1 MTDAAPKTLLA
12 LSGADLTPGALSN
25 STLVLIDCQ
34 NEYVDG
40 MLALPGVAPALDEA
54 GKVLARARAAGTPV
68 IHIQHQGKPGGPFD
82 VTGHVGQIADAVAP
96 VDGEEIIGKD
106 LPNAFAHTTLDDA
119 VKATGRKELILVGF
133 MTHMCLSS
141 TARAA
146 LDLGYR
152 TTVVANA
159 AATRP
164 LPAPDGKGVIDADS
178 LHTAAL
184 AALSDRFAVIAPD
197 AASLPE

>member
-1 MTDAAPKTLLA
+1 MTDSPKTLMQLA
-12 LSGADLTPGALSN
+12 GADLTPGALSN
-25 STLVLIDCQ
+25 AALVLIDCQ

-40 MLALPGVAPALDEA
+40 VLALPGVKPALDEA
-54 GKVLARARAAGTPV
+54 SKVLEKARAAGTPV

-96 VDGEEIIGKD
+96 ADGEEVIGKE

-133 MTHMCLSS
+133 MTHMCISS

-152 TTVVANA
+152 TTVVSGA

-164 LPAPDGKGVIDADS
+164 LPGPDGEGVIDADS
-178 LHTAAL
+178 LHRAAL
-184 AALSDRFAVIAPD
+184 AELADRFAIIAPD